1 MIFARPAD
9 DEIETVILHAHDDLL
24 YQHSD
29 DPFARG
35 YGRPFRMPGAL
46 DVGAELEQRLSLAR
60 GYAIRRRGAQ
70 RIEFVLKPSLLLQA
84 LLPTPLQFPGH
95 QPVVGV
101 DSVVLPSGVRGLK
114 TRLLERQLDLSAF
127 LGVFAPRA

>member
-1 MIFARPAD
+1 
-9 DEIETVILHAHDDLL
+9 
-24 YQHSD
+24 
-29 DPFARG
+29 
-35 YGRPFRMPGAL
+35 MPGAL